1 MSGPVNPGQPPVSPN
16 PSGYP
21 TQAPYGQPYGG
32 FPSGQLVQRG
42 PSKPASIFIFGI
54 FHLVIAFFSFL
65 WLAFLTA
72 MLVAARSR
80 MVDIDP
86 QFDHP
91 GLIRANR
98 SNDTLL
104 AIYEQTGYSQYQIFV
119 IVFGAGLTLILI
131 AAGIL
136 LLMGKEKGR
145 DLSVSYSVAS
155 IILNVVS
162 IAFQLFTGSMLANS
176 NDMPTRVAQQAG
188 MMVILGGLMLLGC
201 LVYPALTFIFMT
213 SRSVKEYL
221 QRQ

>member
-1 MSGPVNPGQPPVSPN
+1 MSGPVNPGQPPVFQN

-21 TQAPYGQPYGG
+21 AQPSYGQPYGG
-32 FPSGQLVQRG
+32 FPSGQFVQRG
-42 PSKPASIFIFGI
+42 PGKPASILIFGI

-65 WLAFLTA
+65 WLAWLTA
-72 MLVAARSR
+72 MLVTARSR
-80 MVDIDP
+80 MDAMDP

-98 SNDTLL
+98 ANDTLL
-104 AIYEQTGYSQYQIFV
+104 AIYEQTGYTQYQVFV
-119 IVFGAGLTLILI
+119 VVIGAVLTLVLI

-162 IAFQLFTGSMLANS
+162 IVFQLYTGSMLMNS
-176 NDMPTRVAQQAG
+176 NDMPTRIAQQAG
-188 MMVILGGLMLLGC
+188 MMVIMGGLILLGC
-201 LVYPALTFIFMT
+201 LIYPALTCIFMT
-213 SRSVKEYL
+213 RRSVKDYL